1 MVTGATLMWAASTV
15 IGRGVHE
22 ELPPFGLSFW
32 RWFSAAMVILPFAWS
47 QIGKKLPEIRDHIG
61 MLSLLGF
68 LQVFS
73 SALLFLGLNF
83 TTAINAALINA
94 AQPVLTII
102 PAWFLTNER
111 ITLRQAMGIIL
122 GLAGVF
128 LVITKADISTV
139 LELQF
144 NIGDIIVLVAV
155 AGWSIYA
162 ALIHRTPSDLGFS
175 VSIFFIYALG
185 SIFLIPFYFVES
197 VFFRPMPFNQL
208 SITTIVF
215 IGMFVSAASVTMWSI
230 SVRSVGPNR
239 ASVFLN
245 LIPVFTTLMAI
256 AFLNEQLLIYH
267 VVGILLIGGGMYFVV
282 SKFN

>member
-1 MVTGATLMWAASTV
+1 MVTAATLMWAASTV

-32 RWFSAAMVILPFAWS
+32 RWFSAALVILPFAWS
-47 QIGKKLPEIRDHIG
+47 QIGSKLHTIRDNIG

-111 ITLRQAMGIIL
+111 ITLQQAMGIIL
-122 GLAGVF
+122 GLVGVF
-128 LVITKADISTV
+128 LVITKAEISTV
-139 LELQF
+139 LRLDF

-162 ALIHRTPSDLGFS
+162 ALIHRTPPDLGFS

-185 SIFLIPFYFVES
+185 SIILIPFYVVES

-208 SITTIVF
+208 SITTIIFV
-215 IGMFVSAASVTMWSI
+215 GMFVSAASVTMWSI

-256 AFLNEQLLIYH
+256 TFLDEQLLIYH
-267 VVGILLIGGGMYFVV
+267 VIGILLIGGGM
-282 SKFN
+282 